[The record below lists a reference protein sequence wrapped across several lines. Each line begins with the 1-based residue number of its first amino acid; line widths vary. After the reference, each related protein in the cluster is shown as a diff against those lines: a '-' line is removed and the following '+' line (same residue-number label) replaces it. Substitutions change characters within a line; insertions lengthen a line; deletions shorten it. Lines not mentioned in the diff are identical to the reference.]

1 MLSTELCL
9 SGRHAREV
17 ASGDRLGGGAS
28 SVCDRESRREA
39 GSEAAG
45 GWRPWHAECC
55 AIGARGGEKLEEAM
69 RGWFYQKCRVHLSE
83 IGKVEPDRVNLPLTF
98 FIVV

>member
-1 MLSTELCL
+1 VMLSTGLCL

-17 ASGDRLGGGAS
+17 ASGGRLGGEKSG
-28 SVCDRESRREA
+28 VCDRESRREA

-55 AIGARGGEKLEEAM
+55 AIGARGGEELEEAM

-83 IGKVEPDRVNLPLTF
+83 IGKTDQTGSAYPLPSS
-98 FIVV
+98 